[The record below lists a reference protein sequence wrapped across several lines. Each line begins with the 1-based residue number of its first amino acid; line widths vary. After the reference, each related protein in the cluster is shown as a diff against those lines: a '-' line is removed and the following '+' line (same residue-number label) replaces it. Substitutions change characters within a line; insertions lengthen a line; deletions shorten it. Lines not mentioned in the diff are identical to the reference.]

1 MNQKKNKKIIIL
13 IVVIVILILGIGIA
27 YTYFA
32 TDVFSSNKKM
42 FFKYLAQTS
51 DEKKGFV
58 NNDVIQYFEKR
69 KTTPYETN
77 GQINFE
83 IQSSNNEEILENTNQ
98 CNITLKG
105 KVDNANQ
112 KINQEINVN
121 YAEDVK
127 FPVLYQKIGDIVGF
141 QTDYVGS
148 KYIGADKSKLG
159 EVLNKTTNSEN
170 INLEDLQ
177 ISEEQLKHIKDTY
190 YKVLDEQLH
199 DNNFT
204 TIKEGKNIAYQ
215 LNLSEEELRNILV
228 KMLETLKNDQV
239 TLEKLNEYLKMEEQL
254 PEITTENI
262 DEIIEELNAIQ
273 EFQDINLQI
282 TVHVENRKL
291 SKIEVTINNY
301 VKIIIE
307 KLENGNSKQYNMSAE
322 VNIDDESI
330 KVYLN
335 AKYSGLQSL
344 QTINED
350 YELGIITGSEN
361 YIYYYNNEVNF
372 VDNIEIQD
380 FNNDNILILSDY
392 NNEQIENLM
401 SAVVNRLGEVNK
413 QLMERLGLTENQNPL
428 MYCIPLVGS
437 ISQATNNTINDSADS
452 LGELAIET
460 HNKLFEQ
467 YEGSNI
473 RGSTVNGLLQTIKI
487 NNESNS
493 DEGDNIISQINFNG
507 EEFEPTEENITL
519 IKSEV
524 DISGTYNVESEKDE
538 NTGLVNRIV
547 INKK

>member
-13 IVVIVILILGIGIA
+13 IVVIIALILSIGLA
-27 YTYFA
+27 YAYFA
-32 TDVFSSNKKM
+32 TDIFNSNKKM

-69 KTTPYETN
+69 KTTPHETN
-77 GQINFE
+77 GQISFE
-83 IQSSNNEEILENTNQ
+83 IQSQSNQEILENTNQ

-127 FPVLYQKIGDIVGF
+127 FPIIYQKIGDIVGL

-148 KYIGADKSKLG
+148 KYIGADISKLG
-159 EVLNKTTNSEN
+159 EVLNTNNSEN
-170 INLEDLQ
+170 TNLENLQ

-204 TIKEGKNIAYQ
+204 TIKEGKNTAYQ
-215 LNLSEEELRNILV
+215 LNLSEEDLRNILV
-228 KMLETLKNDQV
+228 KILETLKNDQV
-239 TLEKLNEYLKMEEQL
+239 TLEKLNEYIKMQEQL
-254 PEITTENI
+254 SEITTENI
-262 DEIIEELNAIQ
+262 DEIIEELNSIQ
-273 EFQDINLQI
+273 EFQDVNLQI
-282 TVHVENRKL
+282 TVHVENKKL
-291 SKIEVTINNY
+291 SKVEIAINNY
-301 VKIIIE
+301 VKVTIE

-322 VNIDDESI
+322 VNIDDESL

-350 YELGIITGSEN
+350 YELGFIMGSEN

-372 VDNIEIQD
+372 VDNVEIQD
-380 FNNDNILILSDY
+380 FNDNNLLNLSDY
-392 NNEQIENLM
+392 NNEQVESLM

-437 ISQATNNTINDSADS
+437 LFQVANNTINDSADS

-460 HNKLFEQ
+460 HNNLFEQ

-473 RGSTVNGLLQTIKI
+473 RGATVNGLLQTIKI

-493 DEGDNIISQINFNG
+493 DEEDNNISQINFNG

-519 IKSEV
+519 IKSEIDV
-524 DISGTYNVESEKDE
+524 GSTYSVECENDE
-538 NTGLVNRIV
+538 NTGLINRIV

>member
-13 IVVIVILILGIGIA
+13 IVGIIVLILGVGLA

-32 TDVFSSNKKM
+32 TDVFNSNKQM

-58 NNDVIQYFEKR
+58 NNDVIKYFEKR
-69 KTTPYETN
+69 KNTPYETN
-77 GQINFE
+77 GQISFE
-83 IQSSNNEEILENTNQ
+83 IQSSNNEEIIENTNK
-98 CNITLKG
+98 CNITIKG

-127 FPVLYQKIGDIVGF
+127 FPILYQKIGDLVGL

-159 EVLNKTTNSEN
+159 EVLNTNNSEN
-170 INLEDLQ
+170 SNLEDLQ
-177 ISEEQLKHIKDTY
+177 ISEEQIKHIKDTY

-204 TIKEGKNIAYQ
+204 TIRDGKKIAYQ
-215 LNLSEEELRNILV
+215 LNLSEEDLRNILV
-228 KMLETLKNDQV
+228 KILETLKNDQS
-239 TLEKLNEYLKMEEQL
+239 TLEKLNEYLKMQNQL

-262 DEIIEELNAIQ
+262 DEMIEELNSIQ
-273 EFQDINLQI
+273 EFKDTNLQI
-282 TVHVENRKL
+282 TVHVENKKL
-291 SKIEVTINNY
+291 SKVEIAINNY
-301 VKIIIE
+301 LKVIIE

-350 YELGIITGSEN
+350 YELGFITGSEN

-372 VDNIEIQD
+372 VDNVEIQD
-380 FNNDNILILSDY
+380 FNEDNILVLSDY
-392 NNEQIENLM
+392 NNEQVENLM

-413 QLMERLGLTENQNPL
+413 QLMERLGLTETQNPL
-428 MYCIPLVGS
+428 IYCIPLVGS
-437 ISQATNNTINDSADS
+437 INQTANNVINNSSDT
-452 LGELAIET
+452 LGDMY
-460 HNKLFEQ
+460 NKTFEQ
-467 YEGSNI
+467 YEGNNI
-473 RGSTVNGLLQTIKI
+473 RGATVNGLLQTILA
-487 NNESNS
+487 NNYSYEDDDSH
-493 DEGDNIISQINFNG
+493 IIKQINFNG
-507 EEFEPTEENITL
+507 EEFEVTEENITL
-519 IKSEV
+519 IRSEV
-524 DISGTYNVESEKDE
+524 NVGETYSVECEKDE

-547 INKK
+547 INKN